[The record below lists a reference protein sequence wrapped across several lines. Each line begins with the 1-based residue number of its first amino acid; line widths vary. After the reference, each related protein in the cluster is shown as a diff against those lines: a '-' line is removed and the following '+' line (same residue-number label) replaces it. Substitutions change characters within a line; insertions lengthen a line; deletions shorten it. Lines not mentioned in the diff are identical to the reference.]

1 MTKRYYTKLI
11 FTLAL
16 LIAGGALVKIATS
29 QSVPN
34 PVSLRVLA
42 SQSGNYVSYL
52 SPNVY
57 PRYDFNQLV
66 AQSTVIITGTAGTN
80 VCKLSPDGTFI
91 TTDFQ
96 VIVQSVVKGNLP
108 VGSNIT
114 VSLPGGKAAFP
125 NMCDAISGLP
135 CPPPTTA
142 EIRVP
147 WFKKLSNGSQYYL
160 FLISSPRN
168 SMISQSSVP
177 SVPFKP
183 TGGPQGVF
191 QIANGVVTSN
201 SGRLHDPM
209 WQYNNMTVADFNLSI
224 ETSFIAGP
232 PLPATPPP

>member
-1 MTKRYYTKLI
+1 MKQRYYTKII

-66 AQSTVIITGTAGTN
+66 AQSTDIVTGIAGTN
-80 VCKLSPDGTFI
+80 VCKLSPEGTSI

-96 VIVQSVVKGNLP
+96 VTVQSVVKGNLP
-108 VGSNIT
+108 VGSSIT
-114 VSLPGGKAAFP
+114 VSLPGGKAVFSTS
-125 NMCDAISGLP
+125 CDTIP

-160 FLISSPRN
+160 FLIGSADNSP
-168 SMISQSSVP
+168 IIQSSLV
-177 SVPFKP
+177 SFKP

-209 WQYNNMTVADFNLSI
+209 WQYNNKTVGDFQ
-224 ETSFIAGP
+224 
-232 PLPATPPP
+232 